1 MLPSTEIMREMLRS
15 MLLIRRFEE
24 KVSELFASARIYGHI
39 HLYLGQEASGV
50 GVCANLTGE
59 DYVVSN
65 HRGHGHALAKGAA
78 PRRVMAELFGRK
90 TGVCKGK
97 GGSMHVADFS
107 KGIVGANGIVGGG
120 LPIGTGAAL
129 ACQIL
134 KNGRVTVVFFGDGA
148 ANQGT
153 FHESANLAVVWNL
166 PVIFICENNGYAITT
181 PSGWS
186 IAGGDMVKRAAGY
199 GMPGVSVDGNDAVAV
214 YRAAR
219 EAVERAQSGGGPSLI
234 ECKTYRHHG
243 HSEGEEGLGWKYR
256 SPEEID
262 AWLKR
267 DPILLLKDRLLETG
281 ALTAESYQKM
291 EDEVADIIKE
301 SVQFA
306 EASPEPELED
316 TMTDIFAGAAE
327 GR

>member
-1 MLPSTEIMREMLRS
+1 MLPSTEIMREMLRG

-65 HRGHGHALAKGAA
+65 HRGHGHALAKGAD

-90 TGVCKGK
+90 TGVCQGK

-107 KGIVGANGIVGGG
+107 KGIIGANGIVGGG
-120 LPIGTGAAL
+120 LPIATGSAL
-129 ACQIL
+129 ASQIL
-134 KNGRVTVVFFGDGA
+134 KDGRVTVVFFGDGA

-153 FHESANLAVVWNL
+153 FHESANLAAAWNL
-166 PVIFICENNGYAITT
+166 PVVFVCENNGYAITT
-181 PSGWS
+181 SSRWS
-186 IAGGDMVKRAAGY
+186 IAGGDMVTRAAGY
-199 GMPGVSVDGNDAVAV
+199 GMPAVSVDGNDALAV

-219 EAVERAQSGGGPSLI
+219 EAVERARSGGGPSLI

-267 DPILLLKDRLLETG
+267 DPIILLKNRLLEAGVITSQ
-281 ALTAESYQKM
+281 SYQEM
-291 EDEVADIIKE
+291 ENEIVGVIKE

-306 EASPEPELED
+306 EASPEPELVD
-316 TMTDIFAGAAE
+316 ALTDVFAGPAE